1 MDVERCR
8 QALSKLLVYSPLLN
22 RPLLQE
28 FSAFLDSPAENY
40 PRFFTALAETALE
53 VPQVAGS
60 LWQNALLYEIL
71 SAENLFTSL
80 AEKGE
85 LTESLMNVVK
95 RDLANLEL
103 LFHFDPQRLSSG
115 LPDLEGLVEPQKA
128 ETPFHKLMFTFA
140 QESSWPHLAHRL
152 AAFYRRYGTGIVC
165 QHWAFKWTGELTG
178 ITKPHSIA
186 LDDLMGLVK
195 QKELLLANTK
205 QFLQDLPAN
214 CALLHGARGTGK
226 SSLVKAVGCCLAPE
240 GLHMVEVAKEDLAAL
255 PELMALLGEKTA
267 KFVVFIDD
275 LSFEEQET
283 NYKALKAALE
293 GSLAERPDNVLIYAT
308 SNRRHLIVESF
319 RERDEIHGR
328 DTVEEKLSLADRF
341 GLQLTFPSLDQ
352 EEYLAIV
359 KALANSLPISEE
371 ELKERAIRWERRA
384 SGRSGRVARHFVLSL
399 AGELGVRPDWL
410 NKRKE
415 S

>member
-186 LDDLMGLVK
+186 LDDLVGLVK

-255 PELMALLGEKTA
+255 PELLALLGEKTA

-275 LSFEEQET
+275 LS
-283 NYKALKAALE
+283 LKSRKPTTSPE
-293 GSLAERPDNVLIYAT
+293 GFFRSLAERPFIYAT
-308 SNRRHLIVESF
+308 ATAGLIVEASGA
-319 RERDEIHGR
+319 DEIHGR
-328 DTVEEKLSLADRF
+328 DTVEENCP
-341 GLQLTFPSLDQ
+341 LQTAVPAARVPFPNQ
-352 EEYLAIV
+352 EEYHHRQ
-359 KALANSLPISEE
+359 SPCQLPPHFRGRT
-371 ELKERAIRWERRA
+371 KEGNPVGAQGQRQI
-384 SGRSGRVARHFVLSL
+384 GRVPDTFSL
-399 AGELGVRPDWL
+399 AGERYTDC
-410 NKRKE
+410 
-415 S
+415 